1 MWVSGDSTTGFT
13 MRLADSNEE
22 PDSASTVNGGVIEGH
37 LVKYDGVAS
46 SLEGSWP
53 RFRGGNLDGVSRE
66 DVKLSR
72 KWSQAGPSVLWSI
85 AVGEGYAGAAILGG
99 CVYMID
105 YDQAGQSDAIRCFS
119 LDDGKEIWRYS
130 YPVTVRRQHGMSRTV
145 PAVTEKYVVTLGPKC
160 QVTCLDRVTGE
171 FGWMLDL
178 VKDFGAKVP
187 EWYAGQCPSI
197 DDGKAII
204 AVGGKVLM
212 MSVDCASGQTVWTT
226 PNPRRWVMTHSSVL
240 PIEFN
245 GKRMYVYCGSGG
257 VVGVSADDGRILW
270 EYLDWKIRIANVPT
284 PVLVGDGMILLSG
297 GYNAGCMLL
306 KLREEGGTIL
316 AEQSWRLKADV
327 FGASQQT
334 PIYYEGYIYGVR
346 QDGQLVC
353 VDMSGNV
360 VWSSGMGHKFGLGG
374 YIIADGLIYAMDD
387 SGLLTMAEASSQS
400 YSALGQAQVLDGP
413 EAWGPP
419 AIASGRLIV
428 RDLNRMS
435 CLDVSK
441 Q

>member
-1 MWVSGDSTTGFT
+1 MTESILSRVLPTSLIVVGVLVLYMWVSGDSTTEFT

-22 PDSASTVNGGVIEGH
+22 PGAAPAVDGGVIEGH

-72 KWSQAGPSVLWSI
+72 KWTGDGPSVLWSI
-85 AVGEGYAGAAILGG
+85 AVGEGYAGAAIFGG

-105 YDQAGQSDAIRCFS
+105 YDQANQSDAIRCFS

-187 EWYAGQCPSI
+187 EWYAGQCPLI

-226 PNPRRWVMTHSSVL
+226 PNARRWVMTHSSVL
-240 PIEFN
+240 PLEFN
-245 GKRMYVYCGSGG
+245 GRRMYVYCGSGG
-257 VVGVSADDGRILW
+257 VVGVSADDGHILW
-270 EYLDWKIRIANVPT
+270 EYMDWKIRIANVPT

-306 KLREEGGTIL
+306 KLREESGTIL
-316 AEQSWRLKADV
+316 AEQSWRVKAEV
-327 FGASQQT
+327 F
-334 PIYYEGYIYGVR
+334 
-346 QDGQLVC
+346 
-353 VDMSGNV
+353 
-360 VWSSGMGHKFGLGG
+360 FFF
-374 YIIADGLIYAMDD
+374 
-387 SGLLTMAEASSQS
+387 
-400 YSALGQAQVLDGP
+400 
-413 EAWGPP
+413 
-419 AIASGRLIV
+419 
-428 RDLNRMS
+428 
-435 CLDVSK
+435 
-441 Q
+441 